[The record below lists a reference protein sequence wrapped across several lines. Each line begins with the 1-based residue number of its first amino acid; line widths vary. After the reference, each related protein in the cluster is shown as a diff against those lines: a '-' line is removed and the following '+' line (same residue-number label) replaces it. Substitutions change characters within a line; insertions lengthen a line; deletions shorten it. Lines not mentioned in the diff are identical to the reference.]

1 MNLWQVTRTD
11 GCGRDEYDAV
21 VVRAE
26 NKDEAL
32 RTVCGGPSRDPAL
45 ASIQYFDDE
54 PLRGFRLDR
63 SNAKIEEL
71 TSEGPPGMVIGS
83 FNAA

>member
-32 RTVCGGPSRDPAL
+32 RTVCGGRSRDPAL

>member
-1 MNLWQVTRTD
+1 MKLWQVTRTD
-11 GCGRDEYDAV
+11 GWGREEYDAV

-26 NKDEAL
+26 NEDEAL

-54 PLRGFRLDR
+54 PLPGFRLDR
-63 SNAKIEEL
+63 SNAKVEVL
-71 TSEGPPGMVIGS
+71 TSEGPPGVVIGS